1 MYLNSVKNRS
11 LNAKTRRSNAV
22 LTRILTIFKSLI
34 KLLKKRKKPEIGL
47 ITGFSVAEG
56 KGFEPLVRYEPDN

>member
-22 LTRILTIFKSLI
+22 LTRILMIFKSLI
-34 KLLKKRKKPEIGL
+34 KLLKKRKKPVIGL
-47 ITGFSVAEG
+47 ITGFLWQRTVILIET
-56 KGFEPLVRYEPDN
+56 R

>member
-22 LTRILTIFKSLI
+22 LTRILMIFKSLI
-34 KLLKKRKKPEIGL
+34 KLLKKRKKPVIGL
-47 ITGFSVAEG
+47 ITGFLWQMTLILIET
-56 KGFEPLVRYEPDN
+56 R

>member
-34 KLLKKRKKPEIGL
+34 KLLKKRKKPVIGL
-47 ITGFSVAEG
+47 ITGFLWQMTLILIET
-56 KGFEPLVRYEPDN
+56 R